1 MKWVCCL
8 ALTLLAG
15 CGNDEP
21 QKPPQNGA
29 ADRPPYFPQ
38 GKTEVSEVE
47 MKDVHFRLQP
57 NIILE
62 IRRLRGRLIGKK
74 EGWAAVFDDKN
85 TFILDIDSA
94 EIAITTASLTHLMN
108 DHVFAYSNAPL
119 RDIEISVEEGRI
131 EQKAKLK
138 KGITLPVEIEGTL
151 EPTRQGK
158 IRLRTTSVQTFDIPL
173 GGLLGVFDVELSELI
188 NLRKARG
195 VRAEEN
201 DLILDP
207 EQMLPPPKIRG
218 HISKISLQGNRI
230 VQIFAPKEARPKVQ
244 LNPDSRASNYMYFQ
258 GGRLRFGKLTMLDA
272 DLQIVDKDPAD
283 PFDFFLDRYNDQLV
297 AGYSKNTP
305 DYGLVVFMPDYNELS
320 KK

>member
-1 MKWVCCL
+1 M
-8 ALTLLAG
+8 ALLAG
-15 CGNDEP
+15 CGNGEP
-21 QKPPQNGA
+21 EKLPQNGVV
-29 ADRPPYFPQ
+29 ADRPPQFAP

-47 MKDVHFRLQP
+47 MKNVHFRLQP
-57 NIILE
+57 DIILE

-74 EGWAAVFDDKN
+74 EGLAAVFDDKN
-85 TFILDIDSA
+85 SFVLDIDSA

-108 DHVFAYSNAPL
+108 DYVFAYSKAPL
-119 RDIEISVEEGRI
+119 RDIEITIEDGRI

-138 KGITLPVEIEGTL
+138 KGVTLPVEIEGTL

-173 GGLLGVFDVELSELI
+173 GGLFDIFDVKLSELI
-188 NLRKARG
+188 NLSKARG

-230 VQIFAPKEARPKVQ
+230 VQIFSPKGARSKVP
-244 LNPDSRASNYMYFQ
+244 LTPHSGARNYMYFQ
-258 GGRLRFGKLTMLDA
+258 GGRLRFGKLTMVDA